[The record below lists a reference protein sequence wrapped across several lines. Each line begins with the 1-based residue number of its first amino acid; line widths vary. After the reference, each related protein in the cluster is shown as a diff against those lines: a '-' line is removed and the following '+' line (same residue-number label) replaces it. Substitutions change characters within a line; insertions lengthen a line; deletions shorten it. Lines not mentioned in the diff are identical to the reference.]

1 MVTDKMYIGSTLS
14 PALRFYH
21 HLVTAESSNDALQ
34 SAIQADGL
42 EHFTLFIMEVVEF
55 PKGLSYNDKVRHLR
69 AVEQR
74 YIDKYPRE
82 QLYNSMNSSSK

>member
-14 PALRFYH
+14 PSLRFYQ
-21 HLVTAESSNDALQ
+21 HLVTGESSNDALQ

-42 EHFTLFIMEVVEF
+42 EHFTLFIMKVVEF

-74 YIDKYPRE
+74 YIDRK
-82 QLYNSMNSSSK
+82 SVV